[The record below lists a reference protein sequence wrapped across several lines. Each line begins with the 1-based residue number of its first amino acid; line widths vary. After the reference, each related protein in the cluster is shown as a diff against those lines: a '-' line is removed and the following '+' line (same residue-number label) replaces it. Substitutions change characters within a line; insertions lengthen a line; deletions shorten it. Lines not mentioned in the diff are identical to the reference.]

1 MAYLL
6 DTCALSELVAKKPHR
21 PAVEKI
27 LRLPREDIFLSTIT
41 IGEIQ
46 SEIDELQPCERKVF
60 LQVWLE
66 DHVLKLYS
74 DRTIAVDIA
83 VARVWGTLSANLIAR
98 GRTMQV
104 KDSLIAATALV
115 HGLTVVTRN
124 EGDFAHSGVRV
135 FTPWK

>member
-21 PAVEKI
+21 PAVENI

-46 SEIDELQPCERKVF
+46 SGIDELQPCERKVF

-104 KDSLIAATALV
+104 KALAV
-115 HGLTVVTRN
+115 LDLQHQSERTCCQG
-124 EGDFAHSGVRV
+124 SG
-135 FTPWK
+135 PKIYLMK